1 MAGNVWEWVSD
12 WYDSGYYTNSP
23 ASNPTGPVSG
33 SGRVFRGG
41 SFVYDY
47 DYHLRA
53 SNRYDDN
60 PSHAG
65 YSLGFRCV
73 RPQ

>member
-33 SGRVFRGG
+33 SDRVSRGG
-41 SFVYDY
+41 SFGDY
-47 DYHLRA
+47 YFYLRA
-53 SNRYDDN
+53 SFRDGVYPSDGYDN
-60 PSHAG
+60 
-65 YSLGFRCV
+65 LGFRCA